1 MAKARHDDRRRSTRG
16 SARPTGRSQ
25 QGRYGGMAPYSKHAN
40 EHNYWAGY
48 DEDHTSQPGKAPE
61 DNTRSDARIR
71 EHVCAVLSEDAHVDA
86 REIAVRVE
94 NGEATLSGTVDDR
107 STSRRVED
115 LVAEIGGVDAVR
127 NNLRI
132 KERG

>member
-1 MAKARHDDRRRSTRG
+1 
-16 SARPTGRSQ
+16 
-25 QGRYGGMAPYSKHAN
+25 MAPYSKHAN

-86 REIAVRVE
+86 REIAVQVE
-94 NGEATLSGTVDDR
+94 NGEATLSGIVDDR
-107 STSRRVED
+107 STSQRVEE
-115 LVAEIGGVDAVR
+115 LVAEIGGVGAVR
-127 NNLRI
+127 NDLRI

>member
-1 MAKARHDDRRRSTRG
+1 MAKARHDDRRRDTRG

-48 DEDHTSQPGKAPE
+48 DEDRTPQAGKAAE
-61 DNTRSDARIR
+61 ESTRSDERIR
-71 EHVCAVLSEDAHVDA
+71 EHICAVLSEDAHVDV
-86 REIAVRVE
+86 REIAVQVE
-94 NGEATLSGTVDDR
+94 NGEATLRGTVDDR
-107 STSRRVED
+107 STSRRAED

>member
-1 MAKARHDDRRRSTRG
+1 
-16 SARPTGRSQ
+16 
-25 QGRYGGMAPYSKHAN
+25 MAPYSKHAN

-61 DNTRSDARIR
+61 DTRSDARIR

-127 NNLRI
+127 NNLCI